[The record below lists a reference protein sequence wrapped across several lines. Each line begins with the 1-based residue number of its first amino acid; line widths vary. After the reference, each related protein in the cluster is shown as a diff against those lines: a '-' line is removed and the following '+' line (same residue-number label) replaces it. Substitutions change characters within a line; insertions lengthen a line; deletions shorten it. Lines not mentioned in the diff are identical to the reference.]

1 MTYRIASI
9 SNLRS
14 GLSVD
19 PNAVART
26 RNGPNVNGLDPF
38 LADHARE
45 TVARLPAAQA
55 ARLAG
60 VEPDAVVLSLSREI
74 EERLDRR
81 SADVLRRYIVELCRA
96 RVASQAA

>member
-1 MTYRIASI
+1 MTSRIASI

-14 GLSVD
+14 ALTVD

-26 RNGPNVNGLDPF
+26 RNGPNVNELDPS
-38 LADHARE
+38 LAEHARE

-55 ARLAG
+55 ARLATM
-60 VEPDAVVLSLSREI
+60 EPDAVVLSLSREI

-81 SADVLRRYIVELCRA
+81 SADVLRRYIVALCRVRA
-96 RVASQAA
+96 GLRAA